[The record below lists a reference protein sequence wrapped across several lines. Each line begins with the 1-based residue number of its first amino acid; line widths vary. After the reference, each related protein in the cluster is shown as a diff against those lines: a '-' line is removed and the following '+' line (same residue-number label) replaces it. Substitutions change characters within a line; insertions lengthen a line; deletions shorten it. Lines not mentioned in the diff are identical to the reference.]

1 VEKTL
6 GGVGGASGGAHEPG
20 YATGYATGY
29 APGAEFRALEALAG
43 RLRDPQAQLAV
54 PAEMIRLQQRGE

>member
-6 GGVGGASGGAHEPG
+6 GGGGVGVGGIGE
-20 YATGYATGY
+20 TGL
-29 APGAEFRALEALAG
+29 GAEFRALEALAG

-54 PAEMIRLQQRGE
+54 AAEMIRLQQRGAGAG